1 MSAGDMLIESREF
14 MPVGQ
19 QLTISFMRPKSRD
32 FIKVSGQVV
41 RTVSAGFG
49 VKFDGHVDDI
59 ST

>member
-1 MSAGDMLIESREF
+1 MLIESREF